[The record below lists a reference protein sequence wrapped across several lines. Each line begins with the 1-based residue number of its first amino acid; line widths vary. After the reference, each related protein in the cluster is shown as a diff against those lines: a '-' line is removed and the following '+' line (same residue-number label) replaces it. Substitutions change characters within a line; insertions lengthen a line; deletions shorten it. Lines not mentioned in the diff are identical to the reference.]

1 MFGEGPTQGLD
12 DTTLTGEATYPIS
25 FKQSNRRFVLSLHY
39 NGDTNFLFVDAIK
52 IFQFK
57 AKNSGI
63 KKYVSC
69 LSNVSKDFTI
79 DNMKKRNRIKRK
91 RKFFSVDYRSIN
103 TNEILDIHIYLTK
116 ELL

>member
-1 MFGEGPTQGLD
+1 MFCEGPTQGLD

-39 NGDTNFLFVDAIK
+39 NGDTNFLFVDALE

-79 DNMKKRNRIKRK
+79 DNMKKKKGLKGSANFFRLIIDLLILM
-91 RKFFSVDYRSIN
+91 KF
-103 TNEILDIHIYLTK
+103 
-116 ELL
+116 

>member
-1 MFGEGPTQGLD
+1 MFGERPTQGLD
-12 DTTLTGEATYPIS
+12 DTTLTGEATYAIS
-25 FKQSNRRFVLSLHY
+25 FTQSNRRFVLSLHY
-39 NGDTNFLFVDAIK
+39 NGDKNFLFVDAIK
-52 IFQFK
+52 IYQFK

-91 RKFFSVDYRSIN
+91 HKFFSVDYRSIN

>member
-1 MFGEGPTQGLD
+1 MFCEGPTQGLD

-39 NGDTNFLFVDAIK
+39 NGDTNFLFVDALE

-79 DNMKKRNRIKRK
+79 DNMKKKTGLKGSANFFRLIIDLLILM
-91 RKFFSVDYRSIN
+91 KF
-103 TNEILDIHIYLTK
+103 
-116 ELL
+116 

>member
-1 MFGEGPTQGLD
+1 MFGERPTQGLD

-25 FKQSNRRFVLSLHY
+25 FTQSNRRFVLSLHY
-39 NGDTNFLFVDAIK
+39 NGDKNFLFVDAIK
-52 IFQFK
+52 IYQFK

-79 DNMKKRNRIKRK
+79 DNMKKKTGLKGSANFFRLIIDLLILM
-91 RKFFSVDYRSIN
+91 KF
-103 TNEILDIHIYLTK
+103 
-116 ELL
+116 

>member
-25 FKQSNRRFVLSLHY
+25 FTQSNRRFVLSLHY
-39 NGDTNFLFVDAIK
+39 NGDKNFLFVDAIK
-52 IFQFK
+52 IYQFK

-79 DNMKKRNRIKRK
+79 DNMKKKTGLKGSANFFRLIIDLLILM
-91 RKFFSVDYRSIN
+91 KF
-103 TNEILDIHIYLTK
+103 
-116 ELL
+116 